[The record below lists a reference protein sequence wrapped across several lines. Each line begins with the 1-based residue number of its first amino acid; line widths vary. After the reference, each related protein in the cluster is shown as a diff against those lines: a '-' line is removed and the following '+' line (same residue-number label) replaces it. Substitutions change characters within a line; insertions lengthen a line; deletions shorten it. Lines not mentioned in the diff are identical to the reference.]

1 MKIKLNYDENF
12 YPISLKLRE
21 FFKKVEETDNVSVTF
36 LIENNVGCNY
46 KYTYKIFKDEKL
58 RGENYFITERLIKTA
73 LWMVGGYKIHMSAPN
88 YLYRLI
94 KKDYSENGKR
104 RFDRD
109 FMSDVYEKEFEV
121 VKIVK
126 QDIKKLKSSSVYVSD
141 NLKGCKIGFDGGGS
155 DKKVS
160 AVIDGKVVYS
170 EERVWN
176 PKNSIDWRYQYKEI
190 KDSISRASEKLPRID
205 GIGVSTAGVC
215 INNRVMVS
223 SLFNKIPKED
233 FENHVKN
240 IYLDIAKE
248 FNVPIKVVN
257 DGDVTALAGARALNK
272 KSLLGIAMGTSQAGG
287 YVDERGNLNGW
298 INELAFIPI
307 DVSDSATKDEWSGDI
322 GVGGKYLSQ
331 DGVIKLAKLA
341 GMDFDNRLTP
351 AQKLEKVQDTLLSGS
366 VVAERIYQDIGVYL
380 GHSIAYY
387 KGFYDI
393 ENVLLLGRVSS
404 GRGGSIILDFAKK
417 VIREEYPEYKNV
429 NLFMPD
435 EGFKRLGQSIASASL
450 V

>member
-1 MKIKLNYDENF
+1 MKIKLNYDDNF

-21 FFKKVEETDNVSVTF
+21 FFKKVEESENLSVTF
-36 LIENNVGCNY
+36 SIEDDGGCKF
-46 KYTYKIFKDEKL
+46 KYSYKIFKDEKL
-58 RGENYFITERLIKTA
+58 RGENYFITERLIKSA
-73 LWMVGGYKIHMSAPN
+73 LWMAGGYKIYLSAPE

-104 RFDRD
+104 SFDRD
-109 FMSDVYEKEFEV
+109 FMSDVYEREFEV
-121 VKIVK
+121 IKISK
-126 QDIKKLKSSSVYVSD
+126 KDIPSPKSSSVYVSG

-176 PKNSIDWRYQYKEI
+176 PKNSVDWRYQYEEI
-190 KDSISRASEKLPRID
+190 KDSISRASKKMPRLD

-215 INNRVMVS
+215 IDNRVMVS

-233 FENHVKN
+233 FNRHVKN

-248 FNVPIKVVN
+248 FNAPIKVAN

-272 KSLLGIAMGTSQAGG
+272 NRLLGIAMGTSQAGG
-287 YVDERGNLNGW
+287 YVDKNGNLNGW
-298 INELAFIPI
+298 LNELAFVPI
-307 DVSDSATKDEWSGDI
+307 DIADVATKDEWSGDI

-331 DGVIKLAKLA
+331 DGVIKLANLA
-341 GMDFDNRLTP
+341 GIEFDERSSP
-351 AQKLEKVQDTLLSGS
+351 AEKLEKVQDALLNGS
-366 VVAERIYQDIGVYL
+366 VVAEKIFQDVGVYL
-380 GHSIAYY
+380 GHSVAHY
-387 KGFYDI
+387 KEFYDI
-393 ENVLLLGRVSS
+393 ENVLLLGRVTS
-404 GRGGSIILDFAKK
+404 GLGGSIILDFAKK
-417 VIREEYPEYKNV
+417 VIRAEYPEYKNV
-429 NLFMPD
+429 NLFIPD
-435 EGFKRLGQSIASASL
+435 ENFKRLGQSIASASL